1 MSEPKPNK
9 KRFNKIFVIIP
20 VIVVATLI
28 IVFTITSDNPIQI
41 ADSQQCNDAINN
53 YLDILEPRVESSS
66 SMSEFE
72 QAMYQS
78 GNNFDE
84 IMFEIDGLC
93 GNHGSDDIMN
103 NSNLDTYTKNRLS
116 DAFSKLD
123 QLELSS
129 TEIP

>member
-1 MSEPKPNK
+1 MSEPKSNK
-9 KRFNKIFVIIP
+9 KGFNKIFVIIP
-20 VIVVATLI
+20 VIVIVTLI
-28 IVFTITSDNPIQI
+28 IAFTITSDNPIQI
-41 ADSQQCNDAINN
+41 PDRQQCNDAINN

-66 SMSEFE
+66 SMLEFE
-72 QAMYQS
+72 QAMSQS
-78 GNNFDE
+78 GHDFNY

-93 GNHGSDDIMN
+93 NNHGADGIMDN
-103 NSNLDTYTKNRLS
+103 PNLDTDTKNRLS